1 MTEWSTA
8 EVWLE
13 RIKSQHRSSP
23 EGYAWHQFWQWLG
36 HAAPKGAGQP
46 PRPLILAAS
55 GESASSKFRRLRDQ
69 LHWAHERGIL
79 ADALRW
85 LDARPLS
92 EWNICPPNRWGESFH
107 PALDDFEGGEG
118 DDGDDGDQRH

>member
-55 GESASSKFRRLRDQ
+55 GESASSKFHRLRDQ
-69 LHWAHERGIL
+69 LHWAHDRGIL

-85 LDARPLS
+85 LDARPLD
-92 EWNICPPNRWGESFH
+92 EWNVCPLERWGESFY
-107 PALDDFEGGEG
+107 P
-118 DDGDDGDQRH
+118 